1 MNQPPVGT
9 GVPDGPET
17 KETNCVRAHREV
29 YRSVK
34 SRRLL
39 PSRLRRATSLSEG
52 GICLFYHIG
61 NGRSKPLPYRT

>member
-1 MNQPPVGT
+1 MNQSPVGT

-17 KETNCVRAHREV
+17 KETNRARTHREV
-29 YRSVK
+29 SLSVK

>member
-1 MNQPPVGT
+1 MNQLTVGT
-9 GVPDGPET
+9 GVLDGPET
-17 KETNCVRAHREV
+17 KETNRARVHREV

-39 PSRLRRATSLSEG
+39 PSRFRRATSLSEG